1 MKLFIHTVFTT
12 ILSDNMSFV
21 TALKCSRCGSKYHL
35 DDGKCLCDR
44 GDLGRLD
51 IYYDYGAISRVLGR
65 EELAKRTPGLWK
77 YSEILPLKDPS
88 HAVSLGEGNTP
99 LLKAGRL
106 AKKLGLKHLY
116 LKDETGNP
124 TGSFK
129 DRSMA
134 VGVSR
139 AVELGAK
146 AVVTASSGNAAASL
160 AAYSAKAGLKCY
172 AFVLEIASSQKV
184 SQLLLYGAKVVKVR
198 GLEEG
203 EDPTVKMLQLALEN
217 YGWYPCPSFGP
228 FNPYQVEGPKT
239 VSYEI
244 VEQLNWHVPNWVF
257 VPVGSA
263 CLLTGVWKGFRDFLD
278 LGLIEK
284 MPRLAAVQSAGNAP
298 FVRAFS
304 EGKGPFEIEPWK
316 KPDTVAS
323 GLADP
328 FPWDGDAGLKALK
341 ETKGVAEAVPD
352 ELILEGERLLA
363 SHEGVF
369 AEPSGATGLAGLMS
383 LTNQGVIDPSD
394 EVVVLVTGSGLK
406 DPYVVK
412 KMFEEPPTVKPT
424 LEALRALAE
433 R

>member
-1 MKLFIHTVFTT
+1 MKLFIHAVFTT
-12 ILSDNMSFV
+12 ILSDAMSFV
-21 TALKCSRCGSKYHL
+21 TALKCSRCGSKYRL
-35 DDGKCLCDR
+35 DDGKCLCDHK
-44 GDLGRLD
+44 DLGRLD
-51 IYYDYGAISRVLGR
+51 IYYDYKAMSKVLSK
-65 EELAKRTPGLWK
+65 EELAKRTPGLSK
-77 YSEILPLKDPS
+77 YSELLPLKGPL
-88 HAVSLGEGNTP
+88 HIVSLGEGNTP
-99 LLKAGRL
+99 LLRANRL
-106 AKKLGLKHLY
+106 AKKLGLKRLY
-116 LKDETGNP
+116 LKNETGNP

-139 AVELGAK
+139 AVEIGAK
-146 AVVTASSGNAAASL
+146 VVATASSGNAAASL

-172 AFVLEIASSQKV
+172 AFVLEIASFEKI
-184 SQLLLYGAKVVKVR
+184 SQLLLYGAKAVRVR

-239 VSYEI
+239 MSYEI
-244 VEQLNWHVPNWVF
+244 IEQLNWHVPDWVF

-263 CLLTGVWKGFRDFLD
+263 CLLTGIWKGFRDFLN

-284 MPRLAAVQSAGNAP
+284 MPRLVAVQSTGNAP

-304 EGKGPFEIEPWK
+304 EGKEPFEIESWE
-316 KPDTVAS
+316 KPKTVAS

-328 FPWDGDAGLKALK
+328 YPWDGDAGLMALK
-341 ETKGVAEAVPD
+341 ETNGMAEAVPD
-352 ELILEGERLLA
+352 ELILEGERILA
-363 SHEGVF
+363 SYEGVF
-369 AEPSGATGLAGLMS
+369 AEPSGAAGLAGLMS
-383 LTNQGVIDPSD
+383 LTDQGFINPKD

-406 DPYVVK
+406 DPYAVK

-424 LEALRALAE
+424 LKALRALVGH
-433 R
+433 